1 MPSRARIG
9 FHLLRFSFVFFHGVT
24 KIFPVTVLCVFV
36 RLILR
41 NLSEFVDL
49 FNSIFFL
56 FGAF

>member
-36 RLILR
+36 TLILR
-41 NLSEFVDL
+41 NLSEFGDL
-49 FNSIFFL
+49 VNSIFFSIW
-56 FGAF
+56 